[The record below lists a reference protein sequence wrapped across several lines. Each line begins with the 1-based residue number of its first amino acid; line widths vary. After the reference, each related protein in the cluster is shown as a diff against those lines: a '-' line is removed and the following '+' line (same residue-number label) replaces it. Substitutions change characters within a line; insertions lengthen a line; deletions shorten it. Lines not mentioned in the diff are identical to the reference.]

1 MKTKIT
7 TVALGLTLLLA
18 ACGNGAETTTTQ
30 SDSTAVQV
38 DSSKVANCDST
49 KVDTVTVK

>member
-18 ACGNGAETTTTQ
+18 ACGNNTETTTTQ
-30 SDSTAVQV
+30 TDSTTVQV
-38 DSSKVANCDST
+38 DSIKIVKNDTT